1 MGNAPQGQ
9 GSRAELADLQGHF
22 LRVQEHPQNE
32 EQEGTAQMVEVEAG
46 NRLGI
51 GRLASC
57 VGMRPGRPKHRWI

>member
-1 MGNAPQGQ
+1 MLL
-9 GSRAELADLQGHF
+9 RDREAEQSWQTFKVIF